1 MIAEGTVIGMDIWQD
16 NNHAIGVL
24 KADRAARRKGLA
36 WRTGAPLIYDDPIG
50 HRMFV
55 SPM

>member
-1 MIAEGTVIGMDIWQD
+1 MIAEGTVIRMDNRQD

-36 WRTGAPLIYDDPIG
+36 WKTGAPLIYDDPIG
-50 HRMFV
+50 PKTFV